1 MVKQGAV
8 KIDGEKLADA
18 KLMVQ
23 AGTEHVYQVG
33 KRKFAKVKIVT

>member
-1 MVKQGAV
+1 MLL
-8 KIDGEKLADA
+8 KILSFTEKLADA